1 MPLTNGSGYGGGQKT
16 YGSGSGLGSATL
28 IFRFRTVKLR
38 GRSEAADTIS
48 QLIDY
53 EQFCGTAAT
62 DKDNTGL
69 HILRKQIISDTK
81 HYVISYN
88 YSYYIDICV
97 RIFGSFIMLASC
109 FQIWIEFIWIR
120 IRI

>member
-1 MPLTNGSGYGGGQKT
+1 MPLTNGSGSGGGQKT

-69 HILRKQIISDTK
+69 HILRKQIISDSQ
-81 HYVISYN
+81 Y
-88 YSYYIDICV
+88 
-97 RIFGSFIMLASC
+97 
-109 FQIWIEFIWIR
+109 
-120 IRI
+120 

>member
-1 MPLTNGSGYGGGQKT
+1 MDPDPNPGGPKL
-16 YGSGSGLGSATL
+16 YGSDGFGFGSATL

-69 HILRKQIISDTK
+69 HILRKHIISHAQ
-81 HYVISYN
+81 HYVALTAI
-88 YSYYIDICV
+88 
-97 RIFGSFIMLASC
+97 A
-109 FQIWIEFIWIR
+109 
-120 IRI
+120 

>member
-1 MPLTNGSGYGGGQKT
+1 M
-16 YGSGSGLGSATL
+16 
-28 IFRFRTVKLR
+28 KLR

-53 EQFCGTAAT
+53 EEFCGTAAT

-69 HILRKQIISDTK
+69 HILRKQIISDAQ
-81 HYVISYN
+81 HWYVFPYS

-97 RIFGSFIMLASC
+97 RLFGFFIMLVFC
-109 FQIWIEFIWIR
+109 FRIWIECMFSWMR
-120 IRI
+120 TKK

>member
-97 RIFGSFIMLASC
+97 RILNIWLLHYASFL
-109 FQIWIEFIWIR
+109 FPDLD
-120 IRI
+120 